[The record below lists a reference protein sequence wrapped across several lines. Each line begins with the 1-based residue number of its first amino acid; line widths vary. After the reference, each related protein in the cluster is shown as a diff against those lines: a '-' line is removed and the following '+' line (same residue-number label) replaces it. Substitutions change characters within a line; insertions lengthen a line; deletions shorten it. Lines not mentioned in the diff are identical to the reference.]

1 MKKTVKP
8 SPWMAVLF
16 GIMALFCLALT
27 FSGFITGDTAVFPEI
42 LIDILVVGAFVW
54 IFLKYLSQEKIV
66 YDENS
71 FTVGERTYSYEDI
84 TNVTVEAEQVIRSM
98 PTLRVNVYAGDN
110 KICTFTKDD
119 KGGKDFITELKNHG
133 VSVTIDV

>member
-8 SPWMAVLF
+8 SPWMSVLF

-84 TNVTVEAEQVIRSM
+84 TNVTVDAEQVIRSI
-98 PTLRVNVYAGDN
+98 TSLRISVYTGEG
-110 KICTFTKDD
+110 KICTFTKND
-119 KGGKDFITELKNHG
+119 KGGKDFIAVLKNN
-133 VSVTIDV
+133 DVAVNIEV